1 MVRVKICNISDTA
14 VNCFFTYIFLNHR
27 NTPITSGTA
36 SSGSSPTLPSRSCPQ
51 TAATAEQQQLPPP
64 RPLFSTSTPEAVT
77 AVEGEEG
84 RGRRYLHSLRPSSPL
99 LAAEAEGQAASTK
112 NPSSHRHQVRVLKNT
127 DLKIRKF
134 VYITG
139 TGYFRFTFYFF
150 CGNFVGFMF
159 FPAPRD
165 CKIETKKVSY

>member
-1 MVRVKICNISDTA
+1 MTRSTA
-14 VNCFFTYIFLNHR
+14 GVSHC
-27 NTPITSGTA
+27 SGEAFVARIGTFSA
-36 SSGSSPTLPSRSCPQ
+36 V
-51 TAATAEQQQLPPP
+51 P
-64 RPLFSTSTPEAVT
+64 RPKPKKAAAPVRGRSAKPSARRVAKPARRQADAASTSTPEAAT

-112 NPSSHRHQVRVLKNT
+112 NPSSHRHQVRVLINT

-165 CKIETKKVSY
+165 CKIETKKVS

>member
-27 NTPITSGTA
+27 NTPITSGTT

-112 NPSSHRHQVRVLKNT
+112 NPSSHRHQVRVLINT

-139 TGYFRFTFYFF
+139 SGYFRFTFYFF